1 MKLEMY
7 GIIGTELDL
16 FSSYLNGRKQFVKLN
31 NETSES
37 CEITCG
43 VPQGSVLGPILFL
56 LFINDISNFAVEG
69 CLLNMYADDV
79 IIYTSAMSTHELECK
94 LQSSIDSISNWY
106 DMNKLC
112 INKKKSSVM
121 IIGSKFQL
129 RSLNLDDFAISV
141 NADKLQLAEKAKYL
155 SLWVRND

>member
-1 MKLEMY
+1 MY
-7 GIIGTELDL
+7 GIIGTELDW
-16 FSSYLNGRKQFVKLN
+16 FSSYLNGRKQFVNFK
-31 NETSES
+31 NETHRS

-43 VPQGSVLGPILFL
+43 VPQWSALGPILFS

-69 CLLNMYADDV
+69 CVLNMHADDV

-94 LQSSIDSISNWY
+94 LQSCIDSISNWY

-112 INKKKSSVM
+112 INTKSSVM

-129 RSLNLDDFAISV
+129 RSLNLGDFAISV
-141 NADKLQLAEKAKYL
+141 NADKLQLVEQSKYL
-155 SLWVRND
+155 GL